1 MSEDL
6 LINLIIGTDV
16 FVVLL
21 TITLVVYL
29 LSKAQRRRYQN
40 LSESEVQI
48 IEAEQKASSIIHHA
62 VKQAQRMIVRAE
74 LEGIT
79 LLSKLKIQVTKL
91 EEEQQKQMQAIMTD
105 MKSRMD
111 ARSLEAE
118 KSYQSYLQSLE
129 GKLQTDLE
137 SKQDT
142 MKVKIDQMF
151 NQTQGMLN
159 TFVVELSKQT
169 EVQIDKEI
177 GRARGIIDDY
187 RVKRLEVVDENIV
200 AILERTLNITLGK
213 KLTLA
218 DQTQLVYEAL
228 EEAKK
233 ENVFV

>member
-91 EEEQQKQMQAIMTD
+91 EEEQQKQMQAIMAD
-105 MKSRMD
+105 MKNRMD
-111 ARSLEAE
+111 ARSNEAE
-118 KSYQSYLQSLE
+118 KSYRDYLGSLE
-129 GKLQTDLE
+129 NKLEKDL
-137 SKQDT
+137 SQKQEA
-142 MKVKIDQMF
+142 MKLKIDGMF
-151 NQTQGMLN
+151 GQTQNMLDA
-159 TFVVELSKQT
+159 FVIELQKQT

-177 GRARGIIDDY
+177 GRARGIIEQY

-213 KLTLA
+213 KMTLS